1 MSEEIKAIRE
11 EYEIQKKLERIVITR
26 KLKRPNIKKWQV
38 ATLFAILPFL
48 LFFTV
53 FFGVKLSDN
62 IFAELA
68 YSLAGVF
75 IVTEI
80 YLRICFISLV
90 RYYQRKAKE
99 TTRRR
104 CKCIPSCSDYSIL
117 TLKTVF
123 PIAFAIFKIKKR
135 LFHTCDGSAYKID
148 FPTKRRNR
156 KFENLL

>member
-1 MSEEIKAIRE
+1 MASGNF
-11 EYEIQKKLERIVITR
+11 VCH
-26 KLKRPNIKKWQV
+26 
-38 ATLFAILPFL
+38 FAVFL
-48 LFFTV
+48 YSV